1 MAGQRT
7 ASGRWREL
15 AQNLFIAT
23 LSTLFFLAA
32 LEGVARLA
40 GQKPCAGPAPQAEG
54 TASKVRYHPLRQYEL
69 VPESTFTFDRESGAR
84 HGLSPDDLDAWE
96 RIVYRIN
103 SLGMRG
109 AEASLD
115 KPADTFRILVLGD
128 SVAFGWGLE
137 EQDTLSSQLQQ
148 LLDSSGTGKHFE
160 VWNAGVPGYATWQ
173 ELSYLVEKGDALH
186 PDLVL
191 VPFLFNDVDGNNEA
205 TQAQPF
211 GMSRA
216 AQLFAAWT
224 QKSAALCFVR
234 NTALEFRLK
243 QLQPCRGPNCWGATE
258 SLLDGL
264 AAQSTRLG
272 CGLAVVALPMRLQL
286 EPDAEPGYYDRALGS
301 NPQQAYQDIITRLCS
316 DRQIPCLDLLPS
328 FRAAVPQGHRTLFL
342 DADHPNAQG
351 SRVAAQAMLPFVLQL
366 VARQKV

>member
-1 MAGQRT
+1 MIVQQGA
-7 ASGRWREL
+7 ASGKWRAL
-15 AQNLFIAT
+15 AQNLLIAAV
-23 LSTLFFLAA
+23 STLLFLAV

-40 GQKPCAGPAPQAEG
+40 GQKPCAGPAQQAEG
-54 TASKVRYHPLRQYEL
+54 AGSKVRYHPLRQYDL
-69 VPESTFTFDRESGAR
+69 IPGSTFTSEREAGAR

-96 RIVYRIN
+96 RVTYRIN

-109 AEASLD
+109 AEASLA
-115 KPADTFRILVLGD
+115 KPTDTFRILVLGD

-148 LLDSSGTGKHFE
+148 LLDSASTGKHLQ

-173 ELSYLVEKGDALH
+173 ELSYLVEKGDALR
-186 PDLVL
+186 PDLVI

-205 TQAQPF
+205 AQTQPF

-234 NTALEFRLK
+234 NLALEFRLK

-272 CGLAVVALPMRLQL
+272 SALAFVAFPMRLQL

-301 NPQQAYQDIITRLCS
+301 NPQQNYQDIIARLCS
-316 DRQIPCLDLLPS
+316 DRHIPYLDLLPT
-328 FRAAVPQGHRTLFL
+328 FRAAMPQGQRTLFL
-342 DADHPNAQG
+342 DADHPNAEG
-351 SRVAAQAMLPFVLQL
+351 SRLAARAAVPFVLQL
-366 VARQKV
+366 TME